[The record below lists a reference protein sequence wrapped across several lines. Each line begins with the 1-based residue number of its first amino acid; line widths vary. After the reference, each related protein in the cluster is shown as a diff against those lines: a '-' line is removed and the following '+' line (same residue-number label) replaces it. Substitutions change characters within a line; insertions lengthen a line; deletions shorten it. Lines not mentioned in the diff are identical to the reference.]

1 MLLIPPYHFVCEFRC
16 SFSSTSA
23 KHVSTRERIL
33 PKDVTMPSFRIYFS
47 IFPYVFLLDVHV
59 FGFCFISYFAR
70 GVSQTCTVV
79 EVKKS
84 FCCHVFHISRR
95 CGIFY
100 LQSMV
105 IFNTAEDL
113 TSIPHDGYDGSTGAR
128 TLGQITP
135 DPRCEEH
142 LPCPRIDPKVYF
154 TLFHHN
160 ILGYM
165 INKHLDRSRYILS
178 SGEDKPKG
186 FTVVILF
193 LKIPCFP
200 SRPDKWTWCAMSE
213 WRWGQFQ
220 SSDHGYTDEWPYLLG
235 SYPNLNIH
243 IYCIII

>member
-1 MLLIPPYHFVCEFRC
+1 M
-16 SFSSTSA
+16 S
-23 KHVSTRERIL
+23 
-33 PKDVTMPSFRIYFS
+33 SFRIYFS

-186 FTVVILF
+186 FTVIILF
-193 LKIPCFP
+193 WKFPASHPVQTSGPDARWANEGGGNSRARTMVIP
-200 SRPDKWTWCAMSE
+200 MN
-213 WRWGQFQ
+213 
-220 SSDHGYTDEWPYLLG
+220 DHTYWD
-235 SYPNLNIH
+235 H
-243 IYCIII
+243 IPT

>member
-1 MLLIPPYHFVCEFRC
+1 
-16 SFSSTSA
+16 
-23 KHVSTRERIL
+23 
-33 PKDVTMPSFRIYFS
+33 
-47 IFPYVFLLDVHV
+47 
-59 FGFCFISYFAR
+59 
-70 GVSQTCTVV
+70 
-79 EVKKS
+79 
-84 FCCHVFHISRR
+84 
-95 CGIFY
+95 
-100 LQSMV
+100 MV

-200 SRPDKWTWCAMSE
+200 SRPDKWT
-213 WRWGQFQ
+213 
-220 SSDHGYTDEWPYLLG
+220 
-235 SYPNLNIH
+235 
-243 IYCIII
+243 

>member
-16 SFSSTSA
+16 SFFFYIS
-23 KHVSTRERIL
+23 KTREHTWANFAQRCDDAFLSNLLLNFSVCFSSRRPCFWIL
-33 PKDVTMPSFRIYFS
+33 LHF
-47 IFPYVFLLDVHV
+47 IFCKRCLANMHRC
-59 FGFCFISYFAR
+59 GN
-70 GVSQTCTVV
+70 Q
-79 EVKKS
+79 KS

-113 TSIPHDGYDGSTGAR
+113 TSIPHDGHDGSTGAR

-154 TLFHHN
+154 TLFRHN

-165 INKHLDRSRYILS
+165 INKNIDRSRYILS

-186 FTVVILF
+186 FTVIILF
-193 LKIPCFP
+193 WKFPASHPVQTSGPDARWANEGGGNSRARTMVIP
-200 SRPDKWTWCAMSE
+200 MN
-213 WRWGQFQ
+213 
-220 SSDHGYTDEWPYLLG
+220 DHTYWD
-235 SYPNLNIH
+235 H
-243 IYCIII
+243 IPT